1 MDEELRIQLE
11 EAKASGA
18 TEGELR
24 QIIRD
29 YLAEKKKS
37 EVLPLDSPMETSATD
52 VSSSIA
58 PDLQQEVGSSDSEEV
73 ESTSEPA
80 PTGMPEELRS
90 YLTDLRAFG
99 ANEDEL
105 RDAVKK
111 YQEQPEQEQ
120 TFEYRIG
127 DEVISQEEAQLL
139 DTYQQSYN
147 TRLREMAVEQFSL
160 ETYNAS
166 RPDRPINLT
175 NMSEAEKE
183 QLRLETIERIIKEN
197 DQIDAQDELAAGMY
211 QERAEELASL
221 RSFFSSPAGEA
232 LLQREG
238 VRDIEEWVH
247 TRNAKAA
254 YESRSGLPGMP
265 SFDIP
270 FLEMNLDKRYYD
282 AVQENRRNFTNE
294 VRRRVSEDVKAIL
307 PEEQQ
312 TPEALAELEQ
322 RLIKDRGISLDLD
335 GNKMYNA
342 RRTLTGSVWWDNNLG
357 GLSASLAGMVRAG
370 AEGFGLIDYEANAE
384 GRRTLIQQWQDSSK
398 AIMSQPIE
406 TPVEK
411 LMQGD
416 VAGSIYD
423 TTAMFGSS
431 MPLMAVAIGT
441 GIVTKSQKAVALATT
456 FAGSATAYADSVD
469 EKFYKEM
476 SGAQQAGYLLSM
488 GIFEAAP
495 AMVGAHIMT
504 RTAAAM
510 RAAGSAAQGSVY
522 GEMARGFL
530 VNTSRGIL
538 EEAVTEGVT
547 AGGQYATT
555 MFAKGQDPTYE
566 GFINAVK
573 EGAYAGGVLGGAISG
588 GTGSAMILA
597 KGADAM
603 FLDRIEITKLMEET
617 AEQENAFGRSEV
629 GKRLLKAVGR
639 VRKGMKDRE
648 AFYAAIE
655 AENEGDFKS
664 LLQIQASLARL
675 SLLHRRTTGDQRA
688 KVRAEMDALLNERA
702 KIEKKYDEQFD
713 LDTKKERKRILQSVS
728 RIDKN
733 FESYLQ
739 FAKGTDTTIR
749 IEEQDDPDATLARI
763 EEVALG
769 DLRNNPNVDPKAVI
783 TKFMSTD
790 GQSQSVRNAF
800 TVAKAL
806 RNITNAVT
814 GKNAEIFIHSN
825 LEAFAEATGKAIE
838 DIGRGLYR
846 VDGSI
851 HLLLPALKETTAFHE
866 GFHHFLVED
875 LGSKEGGVSGA
886 VTGMAEVLAKA
897 IKGTELEADML
908 SFLAASGVDLSQYTK
923 RFGSR
928 LDLTN
933 LFSTNAK
940 AADEFLVEL
949 LARMASGQVDIKF
962 RKSMV
967 RAFTEYVNG
976 YLNKAGLNV
985 GTLPRAKTE
994 DLVDAIK
1001 FLTERFAQGAD
1012 LTEARGTLQEAAD
1025 RMFDSDQQVQFR
1037 NEGDTKS
1044 QAVAGNRLFNE
1055 PLAEVAEI
1063 ADRYFEGAFGRRRPR
1078 FFGTRQLDRERA
1090 KRISDAFIAMDDVV
1104 AKGVTLEEARAAGDT
1119 KTIEVFEA
1127 YDAMVQETLAQY
1139 EAIQEAGYVIEINN
1153 EEPYANSADM
1163 IADLRDNKRIK
1174 IFSTESGFGS
1184 EAITPRMRELQ
1195 PLLAETGFE
1204 DVNGVPLLANDIF
1217 RAVHDF
1223 FGHAELG
1230 NSFGPKGEENAWLV
1244 HSRMYSPL
1252 ARRAMTSETRGQ
1264 NSYVNFSG
1272 VNQRI
1277 DEMREQAR
1285 ELRDN
1290 GRFDEAQALV
1300 NEIYELASFADQ
1312 KVGIMPDEFIEID
1325 ESFEGDADRVSSQPN
1340 TERSINQQLKDKA
1353 QPLEMFRKTDLER
1366 LLAKGMMIH
1375 GTAVEITEFDE
1386 QYINRF
1392 VYGYGFYF
1400 TDNVNQAADYA
1411 NNQDGDTPQVTFIDT
1426 YNLRLVD
1433 ERLMLEDVDVKL
1445 LAKRLPDILTG
1456 RVKNRLMEGVVDKG
1470 VETIRYSEE
1479 EADAIVNAMISTWN
1493 SNLEYLFDAE
1503 LDEDGDLEFDV
1514 DEVIEVQEYQ
1524 TSILSEITDA
1534 FANEN
1539 KVDELFGPNASTL
1552 FDLSGSPLYAKLW
1565 GMAFSQSLV
1574 EVMSIDGINLRVGD
1588 TKNTVVFN
1596 FDRLSDAIRERPEIE
1611 LGPDARA
1618 YYEAKREEFETRQ
1631 EEEQDSQDLLDIDSL
1646 FDKDQAVDDSPNHIE
1661 NARQFA
1667 GASSIRNG
1675 VEFKQALQARFKN
1688 VSDELK
1694 REYKLRSFDG
1704 TKDNNEP
1711 LKKYLVDAYVSE
1723 TLLAMQE
1730 FPEAI
1735 GWYDFKTRAA
1745 MEIMSEIH
1753 PELKTDPEATMAFKM
1768 AVAITSNGNK
1778 VNENFEAAD
1787 SVYREWKETGKFR
1800 EAGNVGNQ
1808 RASIDNTFKMLN
1820 AVLEQVSLTELET
1833 FLTTKFKVKDLPKGL
1848 VTGELVDAEVF
1859 GAAMLGSKIGNGFL
1873 MNLLGNFDQLTM
1885 DRWFMRQYG
1894 RLTGTLLNRDP
1905 KKVAKARGRVKD
1917 ALAQIKGDRQTQ
1929 AVLRS
1934 VIGPYSKLGLDGV
1947 AKAVQKASI
1956 LKSKREQLMAIP
1968 ALNELRKA
1976 SNSYV
1981 TNNNG
1986 EVEAPAGGRH
1996 RKFLRDVFDLIQQ
2009 ELKDTHGV
2017 DITIADLQAVN
2028 WYPEKALYQSFK
2040 ENRTSQDGR
2049 QSINNEEQPDYQ
2061 SAAERVARRNGVSVE
2076 AIEAA
2081 IGRVDG
2087 RPEQLR
2093 EDVGTRIDEGGE
2105 RTGETDSGSVDQT
2118 IEAIKGVMGD
2128 KSQAISSATDLA
2140 GFAKAQGDLI
2150 AIIADFIDKNTPG
2163 PRLKRDRRKKKPFTF
2178 EYGSSQLEALQR
2190 TKKEV
2195 MAVLQANGMSKADA
2209 DALYKQALAY
2219 KRGRNS
2225 GKRLAT
2231 NQVRKVL
2238 GKEVRLKTT
2247 EARRLKKDLD
2257 KLRLKA
2263 TTVDEF
2269 FKEAMELINDRMAK
2283 RKSDPFTRG
2292 QIKKLMAIARGATKV
2307 SAARLTKTKKD
2318 GGDPQDVMQSF
2329 IDRMSAIFDQQDAKA
2344 AMKQYLDSLSAIRK
2358 MQAKLKGK
2366 AKQPARGKAAKSI
2379 ASYQRAIAML
2389 NDIDARLLPVQK
2401 IEEFMML
2408 LTAADSSTN
2417 KVKTQ
2422 KGEEGREA
2430 QIPVRFEASRLEAKA
2445 SQFKVMEE
2453 LGRIAF
2459 FRAKAE
2465 RLAKKNKTQVEDEF
2479 QKLVKGYAL
2488 SKMSS
2493 SKRAILLRIERHNAA
2508 NPNDQ
2513 LDAGNPADLERIIEE
2528 IAEERTKDEE
2538 DIVRAL
2544 VDDALLP
2551 LVASNID
2558 KMMEDPDVRAI
2569 MGELVADSKDVLD
2582 LRDRLM
2588 RLDKATL
2595 IALEYRLSDYVINDS
2610 VFGMGYMAAKIRG
2623 KLDLADSISDL
2634 NLKPRT
2640 ARLLAATSVL
2650 DTIDSFLRF
2659 MFPVDNATNAKIRR
2673 AIGFSAIE
2681 RSFAIA
2687 DRVHA
2692 DDTAALE
2699 EFVSELEGD
2708 VTSVMAR
2715 AIAQI
2720 YSMSRQVPQNQDGT
2734 PDMDAAQWY
2743 LALRDAMKR
2752 TIEHNRQ
2759 QDGVYTEDDI
2769 AQQEAAFDFLFGTT
2783 DSLQDL
2789 QSKVEQEQGDIAA
2802 LVDFMVD
2809 MHKTKQDTFAD
2820 YVQRYLGKEL
2830 ALEEFYTPFK
2840 VIPKSQNENYDFIVE
2855 LRNTMRDRLQEMS
2868 LSNTKRVAGASFERN
2883 KRSIIGTKNLLG
2895 LDFIGI
2901 NERVLRENT
2910 ILSYTVGD
2918 MLAARFAMDS
2928 DAMDKAMPNQKLK
2941 FRLRDM
2947 MAEYATQDR
2956 SSNDLF
2962 KETMTTSLFGRIPN
2976 PLPLMRDALVV
2987 RAFGGFITQ
2996 TLKQS
3001 TVLIS
3006 VVSSAKNVPQATQ
3019 YLTTL
3024 IAEMVYYNLQNL
3036 AQKDTKLML
3045 ANDGRFDLLA
3055 MSPVFSRDFEAGQ
3068 IDPFTGRLDLDPS
3081 WFKRNK
3087 KKLTDISLKN
3097 LKGTDKVAAL
3107 ASWFTF
3113 YGDYLI
3119 TTGKVGSYSEINW
3132 AEEAA
3137 QPDMD
3142 ALSYAD
3148 SLVSKDQA
3156 ASTPRQAAGI
3166 YKNTSSLAGLF
3177 LNTYLTFARFALNKK
3192 RSVGSDFT
3200 RIFYGADLSARAD
3213 GARSMV
3219 GHIAELTA
3227 FSAISRVFLPYMA
3240 SLIVGDDEYER
3251 LRSKAERWYGVLGQ
3265 VLIDL
3270 SPLPPLEAIDNDMK
3284 YLLTKYILFPMDN
3297 GFDFQNY
3304 DEEFERW
3311 VSSEG
3316 GVPIYNRGETRT
3328 SVDFLLGPLTGNA
3341 DEFIRSVTE
3350 LYDATKVT
3358 GRTGKEYYIRPEDRA
3373 HMQMHFLLKAT
3384 LSAAGFFGLGVKEL
3398 DMIASKLDDLPRERS
3413 LDSEEELIAYEQLV
3427 MSLLGESKVAQML
3440 SGESPSEKLTELIME
3455 AMKESPMEAEAVRRR
3470 FNGGVN
3476 ELTAEFVLRKQYP
3489 DGFNKYI
3496 REIRSL
3502 EQSIRG
3508 ARDYHFYMERR
3519 REKMEP
3525 DEYRLLKEMADVYA
3539 AQLHPSWLQQDAYYN
3554 LVE

>member
-1 MDEELRIQLE
+1 
-11 EAKASGA
+11 
-18 TEGELR
+18 
-24 QIIRD
+24 
-29 YLAEKKKS
+29 
-37 EVLPLDSPMETSATD
+37 
-52 VSSSIA
+52 
-58 PDLQQEVGSSDSEEV
+58 
-73 ESTSEPA
+73 
-80 PTGMPEELRS
+80 
-90 YLTDLRAFG
+90 
-99 ANEDEL
+99 
-105 RDAVKK
+105 
-111 YQEQPEQEQ
+111 
-120 TFEYRIG
+120 
-127 DEVISQEEAQLL
+127 
-139 DTYQQSYN
+139 
-147 TRLREMAVEQFSL
+147 
-160 ETYNAS
+160 
-166 RPDRPINLT
+166 
-175 NMSEAEKE
+175 
-183 QLRLETIERIIKEN
+183 
-197 DQIDAQDELAAGMY
+197 
-211 QERAEELASL
+211 
-221 RSFFSSPAGEA
+221 
-232 LLQREG
+232 
-238 VRDIEEWVH
+238 
-247 TRNAKAA
+247 
-254 YESRSGLPGMP
+254 
-265 SFDIP
+265 
-270 FLEMNLDKRYYD
+270 
-282 AVQENRRNFTNE
+282 
-294 VRRRVSEDVKAIL
+294 
-307 PEEQQ
+307 
-312 TPEALAELEQ
+312 
-322 RLIKDRGISLDLD
+322 
-335 GNKMYNA
+335 
-342 RRTLTGSVWWDNNLG
+342 
-357 GLSASLAGMVRAG
+357 
-370 AEGFGLIDYEANAE
+370 
-384 GRRTLIQQWQDSSK
+384 
-398 AIMSQPIE
+398 
-406 TPVEK
+406 
-411 LMQGD
+411 
-416 VAGSIYD
+416 
-423 TTAMFGSS
+423 
-431 MPLMAVAIGT
+431 
-441 GIVTKSQKAVALATT
+441 
-456 FAGSATAYADSVD
+456 
-469 EKFYKEM
+469 
-476 SGAQQAGYLLSM
+476 
-488 GIFEAAP
+488 
-495 AMVGAHIMT
+495 
-504 RTAAAM
+504 
-510 RAAGSAAQGSVY
+510 
-522 GEMARGFL
+522 
-530 VNTSRGIL
+530 
-538 EEAVTEGVT
+538 
-547 AGGQYATT
+547 
-555 MFAKGQDPTYE
+555 
-566 GFINAVK
+566 
-573 EGAYAGGVLGGAISG
+573 
-588 GTGSAMILA
+588 MILA

-655 AENEGDFKS
+655 GENEGDFKS

-675 SLLHRRTTGDQRA
+675 SLLHRRTTGDQRT
-688 KVRAEMDALLNERA
+688 KVRTEMDALLNERA

-769 DLRNNPNVDPKAVI
+769 DLRNNPNVDPKAVV

-875 LGSKEGGVSGA
+875 LGSKAGGVSGA

-908 SFLAASGVDLSQYTK
+908 SFLSASGVDLSQYTK

-1078 FFGTRQLDRERA
+1078 FVGTRQLDRERA
-1090 KRISDAFIAMDDVV
+1090 NRISDAFTAMDDVV

-1163 IADLRDNKRIK
+1163 IADLRENKRIK

-1290 GRFDEAQALV
+1290 GQFDEAQALV

-1340 TERSINQQLKDKA
+1340 TERSIDQELKDKA
-1353 QPLEMFRKTDLER
+1353 QPIELFRREDLEAMA
-1366 LLAKGMMIH
+1366 AKGIH
-1375 GTAVEITEFDE
+1375 FHGAEVEVAEFE
-1386 QYINRF
+1386 ERYISRF
-1392 VYGYGFYF
+1392 MYGYGFYF
-1400 TDNVNQAADYA
+1400 TNNVNQASGYGNELTFLNSNTLSFVNSKRDISADEASDIIDDMQEVLFDFLQPKLIEGVTDQGVDLRTYTPNQARQIVGAMQSAWSQTARDEFFEIDEMFPEDFSMRIEDYMSEAWKFFETETRLIADLDGLLGDDKGPFNMLQKLWAMAVSESVRREYQVDGVQLKA
-1411 NNQDGDTPQVTFIDT
+1411 NSYNQDT
-1426 YNLRLVD
+1426 NL
-1433 ERLMLEDVDVKL
+1433 
-1445 LAKRLPDILTG
+1445 I
-1456 RVKNRLMEGVVDKG
+1456 
-1470 VETIRYSEE
+1470 
-1479 EADAIVNAMISTWN
+1479 
-1493 SNLEYLFDAE
+1493 
-1503 LDEDGDLEFDV
+1503 
-1514 DEVIEVQEYQ
+1514 
-1524 TSILSEITDA
+1524 
-1534 FANEN
+1534 
-1539 KVDELFGPNASTL
+1539 
-1552 FDLSGSPLYAKLW
+1552 
-1565 GMAFSQSLV
+1565 
-1574 EVMSIDGINLRVGD
+1574 
-1588 TKNTVVFN
+1588 VFN
-1596 FDRLSDAIRERPEIE
+1596 FNALSPAITTRPE
-1611 LGPDARA
+1611 LSLSPDARA
-1618 YYEAKREEFETRQ
+1618 YYEVKREEFEAQQ
-1631 EEEQDSQDLLDIDSL
+1631 EEGQDSQDLFDIDSL

-1675 VEFKQALQARFKN
+1675 VEFKQALQARFRN
-1688 VSDELK
+1688 ISEELK

-1800 EAGNVGNQ
+1800 EEDNVGSQ
-1808 RASIDNTFKMLN
+1808 RAAIDSTFKMLN

-1833 FLTTKFKVKDLPKGL
+1833 FLTTKFRVKDLPKGL
-1848 VTGELVDAEVF
+1848 VTGELVNAEVF

-1905 KKVAKARGRVKD
+1905 KKVVKSRGRVKD
-1917 ALAQIKGDRQTQ
+1917 ALAQIKGDRETQ

-1956 LKSKREQLMAIP
+1956 LKPKRERLMAIP

-1986 EVEAPAGGRH
+1986 EVEAPAGGKH

-2061 SAAERVARRNGVSVE
+2061 SAAERVARRNGVSAE

-2093 EDVGTRIDEGGE
+2093 EDVGTGTDEGGE
-2105 RTGETDSGSVDQT
+2105 RTGETDSGSVNQT

-2219 KRGRNS
+2219 KRGRNA

-2283 RKSDPFTRG
+2283 RKADPFTRG

-2358 MQAKLKGK
+2358 MQTKLKGK

-2417 KVKTQ
+2417 KVKTE
-2422 KGEEGREA
+2422 KGEEGRQA
-2430 QIPVRFEASRLEAKA
+2430 LIPVRFEASRLEAKA

-2479 QKLVKGYAL
+2479 KKLVKGYAL

-2513 LDAGNPADLERIIEE
+2513 LDAGNPADLDRIIQE
-2528 IAEERTKDEE
+2528 IADERTKDEE
-2538 DIVRAL
+2538 DIVVAL
-2544 VDDALLP
+2544 IDDALLP

-2659 MFPVDNATNAKIRR
+2659 VFPVDNATNAKIRR

-2692 DDTAALE
+2692 DDTASLE

-2734 PDMDAAQWY
+2734 PEMDAAQWY
-2743 LALRDAMKR
+2743 LALRDAMER
-2752 TIEHNRQ
+2752 TIEHNRKQ
-2759 QDGVYTEDDI
+2759 TIYSKQDIEE
-2769 AQQEAAFDFLFGTT
+2769 QEAAFDFLFGST
-2783 DSLQDL
+2783 DNLQDL
-2789 QSKVEQEQGDIAA
+2789 QSKVEKEQGDVVA

-2883 KRSIIGTKNLLG
+2883 KRSIIGTKNILG

-2901 NERVLRENT
+2901 NERVMRENT

-2928 DAMDKAMPNQKLK
+2928 EAMDKAMPDQKLK

-2956 SSNDLF
+2956 STNELF
-2962 KETMTTSLFGRIPN
+2962 KEKVNLGVFKINN
-2976 PLPLMRDALVV
+2976 PLATMRDALVV

-3019 YLTTL
+3019 YLTGL
-3024 IAEMVYYNLQNL
+3024 MAEMVYYNIQNL

-3119 TTGKVGSYSEINW
+3119 TTGKVDSYSEINW

-3166 YKNTSSLAGLF
+3166 YKNKSGLASLF

-3192 RSVGSDFT
+3192 RSVGSDVT
-3200 RIFYGADLSARAD
+3200 RIFYGTDSSARAD

-3251 LRSKAERWYGVLGQ
+3251 LRNKTERWYGVLGQ

-3297 GFDFQNY
+3297 GLNFQNY
-3304 DEEFERW
+3304 DEEFEKW

-3316 GVPIYNRGETRT
+3316 GVPIYNRQETRT
-3328 SVDFLLGPLTGNA
+3328 SVDFLLGPLTGNSN
-3341 DEFIRSVTE
+3341 EFIRSVTE

-3358 GRTGKEYYIRPEDRA
+3358 GRTGKEYYIRPEDRE

-3384 LSAAGFFGLGVKEL
+3384 LAAASYFGMGVKEL

-3427 MSLLGESKVAQML
+3427 LSLLGESKVAQML

-3470 FNGGVN
+3470 FEGGVN

-3502 EQSIRG
+3502 EQSIKG

-3519 REKMEP
+3519 RDKMEP

-3554 LVE
+3554 LME